1 MPIIRSYLNCNV
13 TPMQDTFMTITYI
26 APWTMLCQLA
36 NLHWV
41 HSSYLLSRHVVE
53 VCDGIGYSIHSNVA
67 HVKSAGRVRKH
78 GQRVMFIDPGGQLVG
93 HVTSLLQLLPPLGLP
108 FLLHLVRC
116 VPCRLCGTVGA
127 ET

>member
-1 MPIIRSYLNCNV
+1 
-13 TPMQDTFMTITYI
+13 
-26 APWTMLCQLA
+26 MLCQLA
-36 NLHWV
+36 EF
-41 HSSYLLSRHVVE
+41 HSSYLLSRHAVK

-108 FLLHLVRC
+108 FLLHLMRYVL
-116 VPCRLCGTVGA
+116 CRLTKFWR
-127 ET
+127 